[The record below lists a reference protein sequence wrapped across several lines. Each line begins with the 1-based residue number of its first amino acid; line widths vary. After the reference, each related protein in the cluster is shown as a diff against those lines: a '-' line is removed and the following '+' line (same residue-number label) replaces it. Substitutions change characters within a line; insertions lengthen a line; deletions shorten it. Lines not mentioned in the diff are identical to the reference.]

1 MQESDVPEMENWI
14 SAVEVDGLHN
24 RLSFRVDLKPGMN
37 IIYGKNGIGKT
48 TLLHVIANI
57 TEIDVDRF
65 SHLSFRWI
73 EITGSNNGVIRLE
86 KNDGNLSVYINGQRT
101 SYETGNIG
109 LSDVERQN
117 VRLIVGERATYLP
130 AFRSVLERMRENPY
144 SPYEDRS
151 RPEFDLLRSV
161 EMAAF
166 REARSDDRVL
176 RRDSSAIDSNVSKT
190 MRCRQWFGEF
200 VPAVRYPSIT
210 DVVSGLNDEWTN
222 AQIAISKIEQKQFE
236 TAFVEIF
243 SAIAKGDV
251 ENTETDQNVLLEEI
265 RELVSPEDS
274 EALGPHRNSTYS
286 QLVNIAQENDT
297 GNKSYSNILEI
308 YRDKLLARK
317 SEREIILRPISAFQ
331 ESVNVF
337 LAEKILK
344 IGNRGRSG
352 LLRTRESNVFIEP
365 DVGKAYGV
373 TALSSGER
381 QILTMLYSTSRSQFK
396 SGCCLIDE
404 PELSLHVD
412 WQRIILMHM
421 AKQHQG
427 RQIIACTHS
436 PEVGA
441 DHDDRVQFFSPYAT
455 DSIECDT
462 EIDDAASL

>member
-1 MQESDVPEMENWI
+1 MQEHETPEMETWI

-57 TEIDVDRF
+57 TEIDIERF

-73 EITGSNNGVIRLE
+73 EVTGSNNDVIRLE
-86 KNDGNLSVYINGQRT
+86 KSDGNLSVYINRQKT
-101 SYETGNIG
+101 SYEAGGVG
-109 LSDVERQN
+109 LSDLERQN
-117 VRLIVGERATYLP
+117 IRSIVGERATYLP
-130 AFRSVLERMRENPY
+130 AFRSVLERMRENSY
-144 SPYEDRS
+144 SPFEDRT
-151 RPEFDLLRSV
+151 RPEYDSLRQL
-161 EMAAF
+161 EAEAF
-166 REARSDDRVL
+166 RQARSDDRML
-176 RRDSSAIDSNVSKT
+176 RRDGSTIDANVSKT
-190 MRCRQWFGEF
+190 IRCRQWFGQF

-210 DVVSGLNDEWTN
+210 DVVSGLNDEWTT

-251 ENTETDQNVLLEEI
+251 QKAETDQNVLLEEI
-265 RELVSPEDS
+265 RDLVSPEDG
-274 EALGPHRNSTYS
+274 EAFGPHRNSTYS
-286 QLVNIAQENDT
+286 QLVNVTQESDG
-297 GNKSYSNILEI
+297 GNKIYSNILEI

-317 SEREIILRPISAFQ
+317 LERETILRPISAFQ

-337 LAEKILK
+337 LAEKLLK
-344 IGNRGRSG
+344 IGSRGRAG
-352 LLRTRESNVFIEP
+352 LARSRETNVFIEP
-365 DVGKAYGV
+365 NVGKAYGV

-412 WQRIILMHM
+412 WQRIILKHM

-441 DHDDRVQFFSPYAT
+441 DHDDRVQFFSPHAT
-455 DSIECDT
+455 DTADCET
-462 EIDDAASL
+462 EVDDGASL